1 MMSMSV
7 IAPKLQTALQKAVK
21 NQVSRP
27 MTIMSK
33 QSGEE
38 YKKKVSKCEDR
49 SCSNH
54 RHRYSWCVM
63 RPFVHLL
70 HFFFIVANC
79 ISASP
84 FFH

>member
-21 NQVSRP
+21 NQASRS

-38 YKKKVSKCEDR
+38 YKKKVSNCENCTCSKIISGDR
-49 SCSNH
+49 SD
-54 RHRYSWCVM
+54 VM
-63 RPFVHLL
+63 FLM
-70 HFFFIVANC
+70 
-79 ISASP
+79 
-84 FFH
+84 